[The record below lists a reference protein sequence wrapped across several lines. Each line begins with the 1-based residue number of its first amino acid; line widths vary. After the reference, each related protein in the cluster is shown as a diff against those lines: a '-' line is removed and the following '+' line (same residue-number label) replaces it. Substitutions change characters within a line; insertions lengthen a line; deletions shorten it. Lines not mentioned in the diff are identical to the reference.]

1 MEGVINGK
9 TREVVVECKHRNS
22 VTRPMV
28 QKLHSAAS
36 TYTPGEEVKSIFIT
50 TGTFT
55 KPAKEEAR
63 DLTQNKGPV
72 EMELINGHELQE
84 LADEVGLNLKNGKIQ
99 ILCDEMLRPYN
110 LLRKGTTQ
118 SIAEEQLSSIE
129 NINKEQF

>member
-1 MEGVINGK
+1 MQTPQQCHTTDGTK
-9 TREVVVECKHRNS
+9 TPLSSIDV
-22 VTRPMV
+22 
-28 QKLHSAAS
+28 
-36 TYTPGEEVKSIFIT
+36 YTWEEVKSTFVT

-63 DLTQNKGPV
+63 ELTQNKGPV

-118 SIAEEQLSSIE
+118 SSLVNRKHE
-129 NINKEQF
+129 